1 MGEPMSAPLSEST
14 TDDAATDVVTDDTGA
29 AAEGSDTGFP
39 AGTPLAEMTTEQ
51 QLAYYKHQ
59 NRQAESK
66 LAKFKGVTPKQ
77 FTDMQTRISELE
89 SQALSAD
96 EKALKEAVDTARAEA
111 ATEAQKLYLPR
122 LQLSDIRGIAAPILD
137 EDQLEGWLAGIDPK
151 RFVGDDGEVD
161 KDKVMTNL
169 TAMFGRSRQQSSQVR
184 QWGQY
189 TNQTPAT
196 GQPGSAGRAEAQ
208 RRFPKT

>member
-1 MGEPMSAPLSEST
+1 MSAPLSEST
-14 TDDAATDVVTDDTGA
+14 TTEDAATESVTDDTGTPP
-29 AAEGSDTGFP
+29 EGSDTGFP

-59 NRQAESK
+59 NRQADAK

-77 FTDMQTRISELE
+77 FTEMQTRIHELE
-89 SQALSAD
+89 NAQLSAD
-96 EKALKEAVDTARAEA
+96 EKALKDAVDQAKADATAQVQA
-111 ATEAQKLYLPR
+111 LYLPR
-122 LQLSDIRGIAAPILD
+122 LQLSEIRSVAASILD
-137 EDQLEGWLAGIDPK
+137 EEQLDGWLEGLNPAK
-151 RFVGDDGEVD
+151 FVGEDGEVD
-161 KDKVMTNL
+161 KDKVMTSL
-169 TAMFGRSRQQSSQVR
+169 TAMFGRSRQQSSQPR

-208 RRFPKT
+208 RRFGKT

>member
-1 MGEPMSAPLSEST
+1 MSAPLSESPT
-14 TDDAATDVVTDDTGA
+14 PEDAAPEAVTDDTGTPP
-29 AAEGSDTGFP
+29 EGSDTGFP
-39 AGTPLAEMTTEQ
+39 AGTPLAEMTTDQ

-59 NRQAESK
+59 NRQAESR

-77 FTDMQTRISELE
+77 FTDMQTRIHELE
-89 SQALSAD
+89 NAQLSAD
-96 EKALKEAVDTARAEA
+96 EKAMKDAVDQAKAEAVAEA
-111 ATEAQKLYLPR
+111 QALYLPR
-122 LQLSDIRGIAAPILD
+122 LQLSDIRGIAATILD
-137 EDQLEGWLAGIDPK
+137 AEQLDGWLEGLNPAK
-151 RFVGDDGEVD
+151 FVGDDGNVD

-196 GQPGSAGRAEAQ
+196 GQPGSAGRAEAA